1 MSDQSGGLGRRIV
14 NAGRTHLAV
23 QHTARAYETS
33 GHGVTPTCRVVLEL
47 DPYVHECIPQRH
59 RRERDAH
66 VRPRQRW
73 ALSMAFIGRS
83 GLSDGAVPTPGRVGH
98 GGAAAGA
105 GPGILKP
112 AERIPWLSPRM

>member
-1 MSDQSGGLGRRIV
+1 M
-14 NAGRTHLAV
+14 
-23 QHTARAYETS
+23 QHGTEAYETS